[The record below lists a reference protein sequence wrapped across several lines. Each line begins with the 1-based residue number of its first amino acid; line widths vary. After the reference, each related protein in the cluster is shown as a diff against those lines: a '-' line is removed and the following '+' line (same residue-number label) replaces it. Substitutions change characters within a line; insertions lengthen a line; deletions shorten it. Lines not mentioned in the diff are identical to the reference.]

1 MVILRDDDN
10 IAKLKKRGQ
19 RASIVGF
26 LFLIAGFILL
36 FAFPDNQLVI
46 LYQLLAL
53 LAGYGL
59 TQYGLSLTHI
69 YSTSP
74 RPDEVL
80 DDAVKPVARD
90 GRMYHYLLPKPAD
103 HVLLTKAGPIVFIL
117 KYQSGNI
124 TAVGDK
130 WRQSGIGFRRFFGRE
145 GLGNPSKEAEKMI
158 TSLANYIRENAAE
171 VEEVPVGAM
180 IVFTSNN
187 IGDLDVAESNIP
199 AMHYSKV
206 KGYLRQ
212 KKDSKN
218 LPPSDYAALQR
229 AFDEAAS
236 DLL

>member
-1 MVILRDDDN
+1 MVILRDEEI
-10 IAKLKKRGQ
+10 IAKLKKRG
-19 RASIVGF
+19 RWASIIGF
-26 LFLIAGFILL
+26 LFLVAGFIIL
-36 FAFPDNQLVI
+36 FLFPGNQLVI

-53 LAGYGL
+53 AAGYIL
-59 TQYGLSLTHI
+59 TQYGISLTQRF
-69 YSTSP
+69 STSP

-80 DDAVKPVARD
+80 DDAVKPAARD
-90 GRMYHYLLPKPAD
+90 GRMYHYLLPRPVD
-103 HVLLTKAGPIVFIL
+103 HVLLTKAGPIVFVL

-124 TAVGDK
+124 SVVGDK
-130 WRQSGIGFRRFFGRE
+130 WRQTGVGFRRFFGRE
-145 GLGNPSKEAEKMI
+145 GIGNPSKDAEKMI
-158 TSLANYIRENAAE
+158 TSLANYIRENAE
-171 VEEVPVGAM
+171 EIEEVPVGVM

-187 IGDLDVAESNIP
+187 IGDLDLAESNIP

-218 LPPSDYAALQR
+218 LPASDYAALQR

>member
-10 IAKLKKRGQ
+10 IDKLKKRGQ
-19 RASIVGF
+19 RASIIGF

-53 LAGYGL
+53 LAGYAL
-59 TQYGLSLTHI
+59 TQYGISLTHR
-69 YSTSP
+69 YSASP

-80 DDAVKPVARD
+80 DDAVKSVARD
-90 GRMYHYLLPKPAD
+90 GRMYHYLLPAP

-117 KYQSGNI
+117 KYQTGNI
-124 TAVGDK
+124 SAVGDK
-130 WRQSGIGFRRFFGRE
+130 WRQTGIGFRRFFGQE
-145 GLGNPSKEAEKMI
+145 GLGNPAKDAEKMI
-158 TSLANYIRENAAE
+158 TSLANYIRENAEE
-171 VEEVPVGAM
+171 VKEVPVGAM

-187 IGDLDVAESNIP
+187 IGDLSVAEANFP

-212 KKDSKN
+212 KKDSKS
-218 LPPSDYAALQR
+218 LPSSDYAALQR

>member
-10 IAKLKKRGQ
+10 IEKLKKRGQ
-19 RASIVGF
+19 RASIIGF

-46 LYQLLAL
+46 FYQLLAL
-53 LAGYGL
+53 LAGYAL
-59 TQYGLSLTHI
+59 TQYGISLTQR
-69 YSTSP
+69 YATSP

-80 DDAVKPVARD
+80 DDAVKSVARD
-90 GRMYHYLLPKPAD
+90 GRMYHYLLPAP
-103 HVLLTKAGPIVFIL
+103 HVLLTKAGPIVFVL
-117 KYQSGNI
+117 KYQTGNI
-124 TAVGDK
+124 SAVGDK
-130 WRQSGIGFRRFFGRE
+130 WRQTGIGFKRFFGQE
-145 GLGNPSKEAEKMI
+145 GLGNPAKETEKMI
-158 TSLANYIRENAAE
+158 TSLANYIRENAEE

-187 IGDLDVAESNIP
+187 IGDLNVAESNIP

-212 KKDSKN
+212 KKDNKS
-218 LPPSDYAALQR
+218 LPSSDYAALQR